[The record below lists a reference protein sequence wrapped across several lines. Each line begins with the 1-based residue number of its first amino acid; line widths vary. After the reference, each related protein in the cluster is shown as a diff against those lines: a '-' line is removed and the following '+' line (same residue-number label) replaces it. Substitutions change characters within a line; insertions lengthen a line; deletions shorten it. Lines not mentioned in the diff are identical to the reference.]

1 MSSLIV
7 LVRIKN
13 DLPTTILCVLQ
24 KVKLCD
30 KKRLKVYDKLD
41 ALVGHG
47 SFAPHTFKA
56 GTGKLKL
63 MTSIKRKSSS
73 RLRMDLLA
81 YAFGLC
87 IAQVTFERLE

>member
-30 KKRLKVYDKLD
+30 KKKDSYAVLKVYDKLD

-63 MTSIKRKSSS
+63 MNRIKRKSSS

-81 YAFGLC
+81 YALDY
-87 IAQVTFERLE
+87 ALLK